1 MLTHVSLLKFPGGFF
16 LSAQPTD
23 RELVD
28 AFIGGDTKAFS
39 AIVEKHRARL
49 TAMARRYTRN
59 DDDAQDIVQEALLKA
74 SCNMASYRHDAALST
89 WLHRLVM
96 NSGYDFLNHRSNREN
111 ASLDAEII
119 DDDRNYALAHNPSEH
134 LAERITVAQA
144 MQTLREDQ
152 REALYL
158 TDVAGYPIDTVAKVQ
173 GVAPGTVKS
182 RRARARQVLRA
193 AID

>member
-1 MLTHVSLLKFPGGFF
+1 MSLLKFPGGF
-16 LSAQPTD
+16 LVSAQPTD

-119 DDDRNYALAHNPSEH
+119 EDDRNYALAHNPNEN

-144 MQTLREDQ
+144 METLRQDQ

-158 TDVAGYPIDTVAKVQ
+158 TDIAGYPIDTVAKVQ

>member
-1 MLTHVSLLKFPGGFF
+1 MST
-16 LSAQPTD
+16 QPTD

-74 SCNMASYRHDAALST
+74 SCNMKSYRHDAALST

-119 DDDRNYALAHNPSEH
+119 DDDRNYALAHNPLSLIH
-134 LAERITVAQA
+134 I
-144 MQTLREDQ
+144 
-152 REALYL
+152 
-158 TDVAGYPIDTVAKVQ
+158 
-173 GVAPGTVKS
+173 
-182 RRARARQVLRA
+182 
-193 AID
+193 

>member
-1 MLTHVSLLKFPGGFF
+1 MLTHVSLLKFPGGF
-16 LSAQPTD
+16 LVSAQPTD

-74 SCNMASYRHDAALST
+74 SCNMASYRHDATLST

-119 DDDRNYALAHNPSEH
+119 EDDRNYALAHNPSEN

-144 MQTLREDQ
+144 METLRQDQ

>member
-1 MLTHVSLLKFPGGFF
+1 M
-16 LSAQPTD
+16 SAQPTD

-74 SCNMASYRHDAALST
+74 SCNMASYRHDATLST

-119 DDDRNYALAHNPSEH
+119 EDDRNYALAHNPSEN

-144 MQTLREDQ
+144 METLRQDQ

>member
-1 MLTHVSLLKFPGGFF
+1 
-16 LSAQPTD
+16 
-23 RELVD
+23 
-28 AFIGGDTKAFS
+28 
-39 AIVEKHRARL
+39 
-49 TAMARRYTRN
+49 
-59 DDDAQDIVQEALLKA
+59 
-74 SCNMASYRHDAALST
+74 
-89 WLHRLVM
+89 M

-119 DDDRNYALAHNPSEH
+119 EDDRNYALAHNPSEN

-144 MQTLREDQ
+144 METLREDQ

>member
-1 MLTHVSLLKFPGGFF
+1 MSLLKFPGGF
-16 LSAQPTD
+16 LVSAQPTD

-74 SCNMASYRHDAALST
+74 SCNMATYRHDAALST

-119 DDDRNYALAHNPSEH
+119 EDDRNYALAHNPSEN
-134 LAERITVAQA
+134 LAESITVAQA
-144 MQTLREDQ
+144 METLRQDQ

-158 TDVAGYPIDTVAKVQ
+158 TDIAGYPIDTVAKVQ

>member
-1 MLTHVSLLKFPGGFF
+1 M
-16 LSAQPTD
+16 SAQPTD

-119 DDDRNYALAHNPSEH
+119 EDDRNYALAHNPSEN

-144 MQTLREDQ
+144 METLREDQ

>member
-1 MLTHVSLLKFPGGFF
+1 MTHLSLLKFPGGFF
-16 LSAQPTD
+16 VSAQPTD

-119 DDDRNYALAHNPSEH
+119 EDDRNYALAHNPSEN

-144 MQTLREDQ
+144 METLREDQ

>member
-1 MLTHVSLLKFPGGFF
+1 MTQLSLLKFPGGF
-16 LSAQPTD
+16 LVSAQPTD

-119 DDDRNYALAHNPSEH
+119 EDDRNYALAHNPSEN

-144 MQTLREDQ
+144 METLRQDQ

>member
-1 MLTHVSLLKFPGGFF
+1 MLTHLSLLKFPGGF
-16 LSAQPTD
+16 LVSAQPTD

-119 DDDRNYALAHNPSEH
+119 EDDRNYALAHNPSEN

-144 MQTLREDQ
+144 METLREDQ

>member
-1 MLTHVSLLKFPGGFF
+1 MSLLKFPGGF
-16 LSAQPTD
+16 LVSAQPTD

-74 SCNMASYRHDAALST
+74 SCNMATYRHDAALST

-119 DDDRNYALAHNPSEH
+119 EDDRNYALAHNPSEN

-144 MQTLREDQ
+144 METLRQDQ

-158 TDVAGYPIDTVAKVQ
+158 TDIAGYPIDTVAKVQ

>member
-1 MLTHVSLLKFPGGFF
+1 MSLLKFPGGF
-16 LSAQPTD
+16 LVSAQPTD

-119 DDDRNYALAHNPSEH
+119 EDDRNYALAHNPSEN

-144 MQTLREDQ
+144 METLRQDQ

-158 TDVAGYPIDTVAKVQ
+158 TDIAGYPIDTVAKVQ